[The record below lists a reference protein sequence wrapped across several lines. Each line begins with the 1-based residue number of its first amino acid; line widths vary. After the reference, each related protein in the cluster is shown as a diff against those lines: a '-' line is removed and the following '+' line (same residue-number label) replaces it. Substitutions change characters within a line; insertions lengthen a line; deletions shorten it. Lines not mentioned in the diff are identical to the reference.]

1 MHLCEMYKGIVFSV
15 LLGLA
20 AVYLEKFTPPAFNG
34 ILIALLLG
42 ILLGNTVKLPE
53 NLASGI
59 QYTSSKMLE
68 LSILFLAVGIN
79 YADVAA
85 LGVQPFLG
93 VAAVVFTV
101 LFLSFFLAKRFNCPG
116 NTGILVGFGTA
127 ICGSS
132 AIAALAPS
140 LQKQNKED
148 VAIAMAVI
156 NLLGT
161 LGMLVLPWAL
171 LQVDWPSQDVAA
183 SAMGYLVGGSLHS
196 VGNVAGAGFAIGKS
210 AGDIAITVKLARV
223 ALLTPGLIFM
233 TYLTQRHSQGSWK
246 RYFQLPWYLIG
257 FIMVTLLVSVIDI
270 PKPALKE
277 VEYIGKVIL
286 TIAMAAIGLKVSVK
300 KLLQAGSRGLRFGV
314 VMFLLQIA
322 LLGLVMLLMR

>member
-1 MHLCEMYKGIVFSV
+1 
-15 LLGLA
+15 
-20 AVYLEKFTPPAFNG
+20 
-34 ILIALLLG
+34 
-42 ILLGNTVKLPE
+42 
-53 NLASGI
+53 
-59 QYTSSKMLE
+59 MLE

-257 FIMVTLLVSVIDI
+257 FILVTLLVSVIDI

-300 KLLQAGSRGLRFGV
+300 KLMQAGSRGLRFGV

-322 LLGLVMLLMR
+322 LLGLVMLVMR

>member
-1 MHLCEMYKGIVFSV
+1 MLKGVLFSV
-15 LLGLA
+15 FVGLL
-20 AVYLEKFTPPAFNG
+20 AVVLEKFTPPALNG

-132 AIAALAPS
+132 AIAALA
-140 LQKQNKED
+140 
-148 VAIAMAVI
+148 
-156 NLLGT
+156 
-161 LGMLVLPWAL
+161 
-171 LQVDWPSQDVAA
+171 
-183 SAMGYLVGGSLHS
+183 
-196 VGNVAGAGFAIGKS
+196 
-210 AGDIAITVKLARV
+210 
-223 ALLTPGLIFM
+223 
-233 TYLTQRHSQGSWK
+233 
-246 RYFQLPWYLIG
+246 
-257 FIMVTLLVSVIDI
+257 
-270 PKPALKE
+270 
-277 VEYIGKVIL
+277 
-286 TIAMAAIGLKVSVK
+286 
-300 KLLQAGSRGLRFGV
+300 
-314 VMFLLQIA
+314 
-322 LLGLVMLLMR
+322 